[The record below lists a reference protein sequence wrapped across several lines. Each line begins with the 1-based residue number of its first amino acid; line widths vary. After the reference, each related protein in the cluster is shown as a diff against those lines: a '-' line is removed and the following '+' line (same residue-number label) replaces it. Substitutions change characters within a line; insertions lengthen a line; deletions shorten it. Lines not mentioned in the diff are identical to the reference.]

1 MVTLKPSRREPGRLH
16 EVVMRPSQRG
26 TRGWSGCTAAL
37 FWEEH
42 LLHSHLWFVS
52 ICTSEWSNCGGM
64 ALLGVVDGTFLFGLG
79 EFLPGLSAVG
89 MGGFVSSLS
98 CPANINMH
106 LSITFLLRSSQ
117 PTLASWAA
125 VRD

>member
-1 MVTLKPSRREPGRLH
+1 MGVLQLYFGRNIYCSLIFGLLLSVPVNGAIV
-16 EVVMRPSQRG
+16 E
-26 TRGWSGCTAAL
+26 GW
-37 FWEEH
+37 
-42 LLHSHLWFVS
+42 LLGV
-52 ICTSEWSNCGGM
+52 
-64 ALLGVVDGTFLFGLG
+64 GVVDGTFLLGLG
-79 EFLPGLSAVG
+79 EFLPRLSAVG

-106 LSITFLLRSSQ
+106 LSITSLLRSSQ